1 MQFPKFVKSVATFSS
16 AALLASCMTAGVH
29 PIAQPQLA
37 SGSDFDRVV
46 DAAVDELPLQGV
58 ALAVWTPEGVYARGF
73 GVADMESGAETN
85 ADTAFYI
92 ASSTK
97 SFTALAMN
105 ILAHRG
111 LIDLDSSL
119 ASFAPDAGFDSSL
132 KPQQVTLRSLLTH
145 TSGLEHNS
153 LAYRSAYS
161 GEHDPVLMWRLLS
174 ATEEN
179 EEAPL
184 GAFDYANVGYNVLTI
199 LTDNKLGK
207 NWQDIVADE
216 ILSKAGM
223 TRTTAYMSKAKSAGW
238 STAEPHLTI
247 GPGAPRRSDLQKT
260 DATMHSAGGMVMS
273 ANDAKRWL
281 ELMINDGRI
290 DGRQIIPDEIVAE
303 TRAPLVNMV
312 AQFNGYDR
320 DAYGLGWYVGRYRN
334 DVLVHQFGNF
344 AGARAHMSYMP
355 DRKLGVAVFINDS
368 GAGYFYADILAN
380 YVYDSL
386 LGHEGANADYEQA
399 VTGLVEKLQK
409 VNAEQQKRATRESTL
424 TLPHKVYAGT
434 YENRLYGTVSVVE
447 ANDQLVVTSGVM
459 RAVAEP
465 STKPDT
471 IRVELVPGQGE
482 AMTFNTNDKRGVDS
496 LIYQDA
502 VFVRR

>member
-1 MQFPKFVKSVATFSS
+1 MNFSKVVKSVATFSS
-16 AALLASCMTAGVH
+16 AALLASCVTAGVH
-29 PIAQPQLA
+29 PVPQPLLA

-46 DAAVDELPLQGV
+46 DEAFDELPLQGV

-73 GVADMESGAETN
+73 GVADKESGAETN

-97 SFTALAMN
+97 SFTALAIN

-132 KPQQVTLRSLLTH
+132 KPQQVTLRSMLTH
-145 TSGLEHNS
+145 TSGLEHNP

-161 GEHDPVLMWRLLS
+161 GEHDPVMMWRLLS

-184 GAFDYANVGYNVLTI
+184 GAFDYTNVGYNILTI

-223 TRTTAYMSKAKSAGW
+223 THTTAYMSEAKSAGW
-238 STAEPHLTI
+238 SIAEPHSTI
-247 GPGAPRRSDLQKT
+247 GTGAPKRIDLQKT

-273 ANDAKRWL
+273 ANDATRWL

-290 DGRQIIPDEIVAE
+290 DGRQIIPAKIVTE
-303 TRAPLVNMV
+303 TRAPLVKVV
-312 AQFNGYDR
+312 ATFNGYDR
-320 DAYGLGWYVGRYRN
+320 DAYGLGWYVGRYGN

-344 AGARAHMSYMP
+344 TGARAHMSYMP
-355 DRKLGVAVFINDS
+355 DRKIGVAVFINDS
-368 GAGYFYADILAN
+368 GAGYFYADVLAN

-386 LGHEGANADYEQA
+386 LGHESANADYEQA
-399 VTGLVEKLQK
+399 VTGLAEKLQK
-409 VNAEQQKRATRESTL
+409 VNAEQEKRATREWTL
-424 TLPHKVYAGT
+424 TFPHSVYAGH
-434 YENRLYGTVSVVE
+434 YENQLYGTVSVVE
-447 ANDQLVVTSGVM
+447 ANDELVVTSGVM
-459 RAVAEP
+459 HAVAEP
-465 STKPDT
+465 FTKSDT
-471 IRVELVPGQGE
+471 IRVELVPGHGE
-482 AMTFNTNDKRGVDS
+482 AIAFNTNNKGGVDS